1 MNIILTGFTGFL
13 GKVTLL
19 HLFDKHNHDI
29 DKVYLLIRNKKNVTP
44 YNRFLKI
51 VNNSYLKNKFLKYKE
66 KIIIIEGNLL
76 KKNLGIKTEVINIIG
91 RKIDYF
97 INCAAS
103 IKFDSTPKEAFYNNC
118 STIINILDTCKQY
131 FGNLHKIIHTS
142 TFYVNFPG
150 KILKLKS
157 LIELPIPFTEIIN
170 MIKDGKSFKDIN
182 NYFEKPFANTYVL
195 TKALGEYI
203 LHEFSK
209 NNDIQITIV
218 RPSII
223 ANSYQFPLEGWND
236 AYTAYSAFNYAYGIN
251 LVNYI
256 EGDKN
261 IGLNIVPVDFVSEN
275 IINQINK
282 KHNEKFIINNAIVNS
297 KYTPKF
303 IKFKEYLK
311 FYNILNYKGQY
322 IICKNKY
329 GFIIKNFIFDYLPYK
344 IMQAF
349 CICHKKKY
357 KQFNA
362 ISKFSNI
369 SNIFYYYTHNNWEV
383 DVFHKDFDLKKY
395 HEIIIPKGINKFI
408 LKNNLSF
415 YPILNC
421 KNHPYFDISWILD
434 KGKNHSLLTNISA
447 YCLRKA
453 FKYMFSE
460 IYINIDKIIE
470 IIEGLD
476 DNDNLVL
483 CPTHRSYCDFLLISY
498 ILFELKDLGVKM
510 PRIAATSD
518 FKKIPII
525 GELFENLGC
534 FYVERGGG
542 KSEKLNKKMFDLVDK
557 GENIEFFIEGGRSR
571 SRQFLPFKTGLVRG
585 LQESG
590 KKFYL
595 LPITISYE
603 KIPEQ
608 KGQFLEVM
616 SNIKKKMLLSYF
628 LPWSYKIIS
637 NCISFGNVYIN
648 FSETFLLKPTDNP
661 HTILPKVMR
670 EFQLNTISTNYH
682 YKFPIYQYQ
691 NIQKTGLKYTMHSS
705 ILEEWSCMNH
715 WIFKYLNIDNA
726 RNIWEKIYIE
736 KYNYLLKNDILNVSE
751 TAEYHRKYFK
761 YINYD
766 IRYTINYIKKW
777 EKINVDAIINEKKIK
792 LGNIIVNF
800 VNKILIE
807 NKILDS
813 NGILIKN
820 IEKYII

>member
-19 HLFDKHNHDI
+19 HLFDKYNNDI

-51 VNNSYLKNKFLKYKE
+51 VNNSYLKDQFLKYKE

-76 KKNLGIKTEVINIIG
+76 KKNLGIKPEVINIIG

-103 IKFDSTPKEAFYNNC
+103 VKFDSIPKEAFYNNC
-118 STIINILDTCKQY
+118 STISNILDTCKQY

-150 KILKLKS
+150 KILKLQN
-157 LIELPIPFTEIIN
+157 LIELPIPFTEIIG

-203 LHEFSK
+203 LYEYSK
-209 NNDIQITIV
+209 NNNIQIAIV

-236 AYTAYSAFNYAYGIN
+236 AYTAYSAINYAYGIN

-256 EGDKN
+256 EGDTN

-275 IINQINK
+275 IISQINK
-282 KHNEKFIINNAIVNS
+282 EHNKKFIIDNAIVNS
-297 KYTPKF
+297 KNSPKF
-303 IKFKEYLK
+303 KTFLNALN

-329 GFIIKNFIFDYLPYK
+329 DFIIKNFIFDYLPYK

-349 CICHKKKY
+349 CICNKKKY
-357 KQFNA
+357 KQLNA
-362 ISKFSNI
+362 VSKFSNI
-369 SNIFYYYTHNNWEV
+369 SNIFNYYTHNNWEV
-383 DVFHKDFDLKKY
+383 DCVHKHFDLKKY

-434 KGKNHSLLTNISA
+434 KGKNYSLLTNISA

-470 IIEGLD
+470 IINSLD
-476 DNDNLVL
+476 DNVNLVL

-525 GELFENLGC
+525 GDLFENLGC
-534 FYVERGGG
+534 FYVERGAG
-542 KSEKLNKKMFDLVDK
+542 KSEQLNQKMFDLVDK

-571 SRQFLPFKTGLVRG
+571 SRQFLPFKTGLIRG

-590 KKFYL
+590 KIFHL

-608 KGQFLEVM
+608 KGQFVEVM
-616 SNIKKKMLLSYF
+616 TNIKKKMLLSSF
-628 LPWSYKIIS
+628 LPWSYKIIY
-637 NCISFGNVYIN
+637 NCVTFGNVYIN
-648 FSETFLLKPTDNP
+648 FSEPFLLKPNDNP
-661 HTILPKVMR
+661 HTILPSVMR
-670 EFQLNTISTNYH
+670 EFQLNTISTDYH

-691 NIQKTGLKYTMHSS
+691 NIQKTGLKHTMHSS

-715 WIFKYLNIDNA
+715 WIFKYLSTDSA
-726 RNIWEKIYIE
+726 ENIWERLYIE
-736 KYNYLLKNDILNVSE
+736 KYNYLLKDDIIS
-751 TAEYHRKYFK
+751 TTKTMKYHRKYFK

-766 IRYTINYIKKW
+766 IKYIIEYIKKK
-777 EKINVDAIINEKKIK
+777 EKIDIPEIISGGKIK
-792 LGNIIVNF
+792 LGNIICNF
-800 VNKILIE
+800 VNKELQD

-813 NGILIKN
+813 KGNLINN
-820 IEKYII
+820 INNYSI